1 MSRQN
6 WSWSRILV
14 RCFAIVAFSSIA
26 IGCSD
31 GSAGDRVGDKSVPV
45 EPPEPQIVEVSP
57 PTALQELHRDLD
69 LYRPQV
75 SIVTPE
81 PDTVFEEE
89 TVTVQLQVKD
99 LPTFKDN
106 RFGLGPHLNVILDN
120 QPEISVY
127 DSSQPLVLE
136 DLSPGTHTLRVF
148 ASRPWHESF
157 KNDGAYAQTTF
168 HIYARTDENQPD
180 PRLPLLTYSRPKG
193 SYGAEP
199 IMLDYYLTNAPLHL
213 VAQESPEDEIV
224 DWQIRWTIDGKS
236 FTNDR
241 WQPIYIQGFLPGKHW
256 VQLEFL
262 DELGNPVKNTFNN
275 TVRTI
280 VYEPGGEDT
289 LSKLVRGEL
298 NAADVRA
305 IIDPNYVYEEE
316 SSLEEK
322 SAEELVPEESEAEVL
337 DEETVEVEILPA
349 VPDEE
354 IVEEQP
360 EVLDE
365 EALEGETS
373 VEVLDEPTAEVLDE
387 ETVEVEVL
395 PAVSDEELLEE
406 QPVVLEE
413 PDIFDKEALEGET
426 SIEVLDE
433 PTAEVLDEETV
444 EVETLPEVLDE
455 ELVEEQPDVLDE
467 GEALSEEIEEPAAA
481 VLDEEAVEVEALTKA
496 VEEPEAE
503 ILDEEEVVEVETL
516 SEEEQTVVSDIEDI
530 EPIGEEQIE
539 NIETIEIQL
548 PDLGLYPTVPR
559 GLDMP
564 EFSELEGETEV
575 TQTSLETSAAQLDR
589 DILEEMPAEE
599 GNRETLETPMEEI
612 ELL

>member
-14 RCFAIVAFSSIA
+14 ACFAIVAISSIA

-31 GSAGDRVGDKSVPV
+31 GSASNRVGDQSVRV
-45 EPPEPQIVEVSP
+45 EPPKQQIVEVSP

-89 TVTVQLQVKD
+89 TVTVQLQVED
-99 LPTFKDN
+99 LPTFKDD
-106 RFGLGPHLNVILDN
+106 RFGLGPHLHFILDN
-120 QPEISVY
+120 QPYIAVY
-127 DSSQPLVLE
+127 DPDQPLVLK

-157 KNDGAYAQTTF
+157 KNEGAYAQTTF

-180 PRLPLLTYSRPKG
+180 PTLPLLTYSRPKG

-224 DWQIRWTIDGKS
+224 DWKIRWTIDGKS

-289 LSKLVRGEL
+289 LSKLVRSEL
-298 NAADVRA
+298 VASDVRG
-305 IIDPNYVYEEE
+305 IVDPNYVYEEE
-316 SSLEEK
+316 SSFEEKLEE
-322 SAEELVPEESEAEVL
+322 EFVPEEPSAEVL
-337 DEETVEVEILPA
+337 DEETVEVETVLE
-349 VPDEE
+349 VPEE
-354 IVEEQP
+354 ELVEEQP
-360 EVLDE
+360 DVLDEDEALSEEIEEPSATVLDE
-365 EALEGETS
+365 EAVEVETLPEVPDEEL
-373 VEVLDEPTAEVLDE
+373 VEEQPDVLDEPQAEVLDE
-387 ETVEVEVL
+387 DPLE
-395 PAVSDEELLEE
+395 DEALSEE
-406 QPVVLEE
+406 IEE
-413 PDIFDKEALEGET
+413 PSAT
-426 SIEVLDE
+426 
-433 PTAEVLDEETV
+433 VLDEEAV

-467 GEALSEEIEEPAAA
+467 PEAA
-481 VLDEEAVEVEALTKA
+481 VLDEEAVEGEALTEA
-496 VEEPEAE
+496 LEEPEAE
-503 ILDEEEVVEVETL
+503 ILEEEVVEVEAL
-516 SEEEQTVVSDIEDI
+516 PEEEQTVVSDIEEI

-539 NIETIEIQL
+539 NIETIEIEL
-548 PDLGLYPTVPR
+548 PDLGLYPTLPR
-559 GLDMP
+559 GLDLP

-575 TQTSLETSAAQLDR
+575 TQTSLETSAAQFDR
-589 DILEEMPAEE
+589 DLLEEMPAEE

>member
-75 SIVTPE
+75 SIIAPE

-89 TVTVQLQVKD
+89 TVTVQLQVED
-99 LPTFKDN
+99 LPTFKDE
-106 RFGLGPHLNVILDN
+106 RFDLGPHLNIILDN
-120 QPEISVY
+120 QPAISVY
-127 DSSQPLVLE
+127 DPSEPLILE
-136 DLSPGTHTLRVF
+136 EVSPGTHTLRVF

-157 KNDGAYAQTTF
+157 KNDGAYAKTTF
-168 HIYARTDENQPD
+168 HIYARTDENKPD
-180 PRLPLLTYSRPKG
+180 PSLPLLTYSRPQG

-213 VAQESPEDEIV
+213 VAQESTEDEIA

-236 FTNDR
+236 FTSDR

-262 DELGNPVKNTFNN
+262 DELGNPIENIFNN
-275 TVRTI
+275 TVRTF

-298 NAADVRA
+298 NASDVRG
-305 IIDPNYVYEEE
+305 IVDPNYVYEEE
-316 SSLEEK
+316 SSFEEESEEK
-322 SAEELVPEESEAEVL
+322 LVPEESEAEVL
-337 DEETVEVEILPA
+337 DEATVEVETLP
-349 VPDEE
+349 V
-354 IVEEQP
+354 
-360 EVLDE
+360 VLDE
-365 EALEGETS
+365 EL
-373 VEVLDEPTAEVLDE
+373 V
-387 ETVEVEVL
+387 
-395 PAVSDEELLEE
+395 EE

-413 PDIFDKEALEGET
+413 PDIFDEDALEGET
-426 SIEVLDE
+426 SIEVLE
-433 PTAEVLDEETV
+433 ESEAEVLDEKTV
-444 EVETLPEVLDE
+444 EVETLPVVLDE
-455 ELVEEQPDVLDE
+455 ELVEEQPVVL
-467 GEALSEEIEEPAAA
+467 EEP
-481 VLDEEAVEVEALTKA
+481 
-496 VEEPEAE
+496 
-503 ILDEEEVVEVETL
+503 
-516 SEEEQTVVSDIEDI
+516 
-530 EPIGEEQIE
+530 EPIGEEQMD

-564 EFSELEGETEV
+564 EFSELEGEIDAIETG
-575 TQTSLETSAAQLDR
+575 LETSPAQLDR
-589 DILEEMPAEE
+589 DLLEEIPAEE
-599 GNRETLETPMEEI
+599 GNPESLETPIEEI